1 MSADT
6 PSALLSRAAD
16 LIRDTAAAA
25 TPGPWFT
32 HDTHLNPGGHTA
44 TVLSGTYPEGQ
55 LRAWLPTWSHEPW
68 DETRN
73 VWNDAR
79 WIALMSP
86 EVAGPVS
93 EMLRR
98 AASDYVVFV
107 AAWESRPRP
116 EGEVARLIEEQ
127 FGGALA
133 LARAV
138 LGEKEETDDR

>member
-1 MSADT
+1 MADS
-6 PSALLSRAAD
+6 PSMILSRAAD
-16 LIRDTAAAA
+16 LIRDTAALAIA
-25 TPGPWFT
+25 PPWAQSVRSVMAGRDEDYEVASTPT
-32 HDTHLNPGGHTA
+32 TT
-44 TVLSGTYPEGQ
+44 T
-55 LRAWLPTWSHEPW
+55 
-68 DETRN
+68 
-73 VWNDAR
+73 AR

-86 EVAGPVS
+86 AVAGPAS

-138 LGEKEETDDR
+138 LGEKEEQ

>member
-1 MSADT
+1 MAADS
-6 PSALLSRAAD
+6 PSTILSRAAD

-25 TPGPWFT
+25 TPGPWSTVSRFDGNGNLRQADFT
-32 HDTHLNPGGHTA
+32 RPPVA
-44 TVLSGTYPEGQ
+44 EGCAPQ
-55 LRAWLPTWSHEPW
+55 TRAVRPHEVS
-68 DETRN
+68 DYE
-73 VWNDAR
+73 

-86 EVAGPVS
+86 AVAGPVS

-116 EGEVARLIEEQ
+116 EGEVARLIEDQ

-138 LGEKEETDDR
+138 LGEKEEQ